1 MKRILSSMILLLAL
15 VYKAEAQV
23 ILLESD
29 ENRSRVEVE
38 GTPPFIPVLGVTYDQ
53 YAPISEGVSLLC
65 CLGAVYLLKK
75 KRKMK

>member
-1 MKRILSSMILLLAL
+1 MKRILSSIILVLAL
-15 VYKAEAQV
+15 VFNAKAQV
-23 ILLESD
+23 ILLDSD

-53 YAPISEGVSLLC
+53 YAPISEGLPLLC